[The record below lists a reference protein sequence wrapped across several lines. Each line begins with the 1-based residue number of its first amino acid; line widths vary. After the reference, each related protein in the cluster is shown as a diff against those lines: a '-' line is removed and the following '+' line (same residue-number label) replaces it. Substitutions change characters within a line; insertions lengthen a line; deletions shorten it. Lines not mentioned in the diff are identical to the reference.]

1 MKQFHILD
9 SAFRFSTNDFEK
21 IKYKHGACFDTI
33 LDITQLKLMIGG
45 EKLFRAPKFDV
56 RYYMG
61 EQLPQREQKSITG
74 IKLDRKEPKKKKK
87 RVVV

>member
-33 LDITQLKLMIGG
+33 LVITQLKLMIGG
-45 EKLFRAPKFDV
+45 EKLFRAPEFDV

-61 EQLPQREQKSITG
+61 E
-74 IKLDRKEPKKKKK
+74 
-87 RVVV
+87 

>member
-21 IKYKHGACFDTI
+21 IKYKHGACFDAI
-33 LDITQLKLMIGG
+33 LVITQLKLMIGG
-45 EKLFRAPKFDV
+45 EKLFRAPEFAV

-61 EQLPQREQKSITG
+61 E
-74 IKLDRKEPKKKKK
+74 
-87 RVVV
+87 